1 VFNSKKVLFLMGY
14 DHVNALKDIIKNPNV
29 FGLIT
34 ENNLQFIQEENLRYI
49 QEIMGD
55 RFVISSSPSQ
65 DIHEIIN
72 EQNICIMLTLGW
84 RKLINTSEFNH
95 LELLVNV
102 HPAILPQ
109 YKGYHP
115 VPHVLLN
122 KETEHGITAH
132 ILTKEMDAGD
142 IILKQTFSIDS
153 FSTLK
158 SLQNRVN
165 ELMPHFLSNLFE
177 KLQNESNI
185 TLESNDDT
193 HTIIRAPKRIPAD
206 SEIKFSASI
215 LEAYHQTRA
224 CDPDRF
230 PAFLLIAGEKVYLS
244 FSREKNAN
252 RSHKFDV

>member
-1 VFNSKKVLFLMGY
+1 MGY

-34 ENNLQFIQEENLRYI
+34 ENNLRFIQEDNLSYI
-49 QEIMGD
+49 KEIMGD

-72 EQNICIMLTLGW
+72 KQNICIMLTLGW
-84 RKLINTSEFNH
+84 RKLIRTSEFNH
-95 LELLVNV
+95 LDLLVNV

-122 KETEHGITAH
+122 EETEHGITAH
-132 ILTKEMDAGD
+132 ILSEEMDAGD
-142 IILKQTFSIDS
+142 IVLKQTFSINS

-158 SLQNRVN
+158 SLQHRVN
-165 ELMPHFLSNLFE
+165 ELMPSFLSNLFE
-177 KLQNESNI
+177 KLLNESNI

-193 HTIIRAPKRIPAD
+193 YTIIRAPKRIPAD
-206 SEIKFSASI
+206 SEIKASDSI
-215 LEAYHQTRA
+215 LEAYQQTRA

-230 PAFLLIAGEKVYLS
+230 PAFLLIAGEKVYLE

-252 RSHKFDV
+252 RSHKFDI